1 MQKHIVWSCLLAAMA
16 AIPTV
21 FSPTGRVAFA
31 QPAERVKTDRQP
43 RVDIRSERSSLT
55 LVERFSKTVRFKER
69 IARVDGFDPEVV
81 AVTALSP
88 TQLRVQALIPGVTT
102 MVVTDD
108 KDKLYTIEL
117 FVTGD
122 VRHLQAYIDRFF
134 PKASVQAVAVRDSVV
149 LRGWVTKP
157 AHITELVEIA
167 EQFYP
172 LVLNQMK
179 VGGVQQVLLKIKV
192 IEAQRTKIRQL
203 GMNWAFRNQK
213 SFVVSAPGMLAPL
226 SGFTSAFGGAPG
238 ITIEPTSLRDPTISF
253 GIVGNDDAFNGFIEA
268 LKQESLLKILAEP
281 ELVIMNGRPA
291 TLLAGG
297 EFPIL
302 VPQSLGT
309 VTIEWR
315 EFGTLLE
322 AVPIIL
328 DNDTV
333 RLELQPEVSD
343 RDFANAVTVQGTIV
357 PGLTTRRVNTQV
369 EMRFGQ
375 TLMIAGLLS
384 TRKTAVVDKIPF
396 FGELPLIGFAFRRER
411 YDETETELVIMVT
424 PELVAPLAK
433 HQVPLGGPGLSSDT
447 PTDREFMI
455 YGFLEVPNY
464 GDGCFG
470 CDAPSYGNGYQPPID
485 PIPEDSTH
493 SLQISPSG
501 TNRPGSATPLQT
513 IPPAPANPPETP
525 GLVVPKKE
533 TPANGPAV
541 LAPANDSVRIENG
554 TASRKESNWWIGAQA
569 RASSQY
575 RGPARQAGFTRANRT
590 QPVGDVRQL
599 NPARQ
604 VPPLRTTADR
614 PIDRERR
621 QIRSRLIEPRPQMI
635 QP

>member
-1 MQKHIVWSCLLAAMA
+1 MQKQIVWPCLMAALLAMPTAILYTGSGLYAQSA
-16 AIPTV
+16 ARPT
-21 FSPTGRVAFA
+21 TGR
-31 QPAERVKTDRQP
+31 EP
-43 RVDIRSERSSLT
+43 RVDIQSERTLLT
-55 LVERFSKTVRFKER
+55 IVERFSKTVRFKNR

-81 AVTALSP
+81 TVTALSP
-88 TQLRVQALIPGVTT
+88 TQLRVQALAPGVTT

-108 KDKLYTIEL
+108 KDRLYIVEL

-179 VGGVQQVLLKIKV
+179 VGGVQQVLLKVKV

-203 GMNWAFRNQK
+203 GMNWAFHNQK
-213 SFVVSAPGMLAPL
+213 AFVVSAPGMLAPL
-226 SGFTSAFGGAPG
+226 SGFASALGVAPSL
-238 ITIEPTSLRDPTISF
+238 TIEPTSLRDPTVSF
-253 GIVGNDDAFNGFIEA
+253 GIVGTDDAFNGFIEA

-291 TLLAGG
+291 TLLVGG

-315 EFGTLLE
+315 EFGTRLE

-333 RLELQPEVSD
+333 RLELQAEVSD

-357 PGLTTRRVNTQV
+357 PGLSTRRANTQV

-396 FGELPLIGFAFRRER
+396 FGELPWIGVAFRRER
-411 YDETETELVIMVT
+411 FDETETELIIMVT

-433 HQVPLGGPGLSSDT
+433 HQVIPGGPGLSTET
-447 PTDREFMI
+447 PTDREFML

-464 GDGCFG
+464 GDRC
-470 CDAPSYGNGYQPPID
+470 
-485 PIPEDSTH
+485 
-493 SLQISPSG
+493 
-501 TNRPGSATPLQT
+501 
-513 IPPAPANPPETP
+513 
-525 GLVVPKKE
+525 
-533 TPANGPAV
+533 
-541 LAPANDSVRIENG
+541 
-554 TASRKESNWWIGAQA
+554 
-569 RASSQY
+569 
-575 RGPARQAGFTRANRT
+575 
-590 QPVGDVRQL
+590 
-599 NPARQ
+599 
-604 VPPLRTTADR
+604 
-614 PIDRERR
+614 
-621 QIRSRLIEPRPQMI
+621 
-635 QP
+635 